1 MWNLTMVGLQYYYI
15 QLASYTSVKCDY
27 VYNHVN
33 CLWIFHSSI
42 SQRISFEKAAP
53 SMKYTSEILLH
64 NKFEERPNRTTDSCQ
79 RYFLGRFVGEIDRL
93 PQNSRWLPAA
103 MGETDCPSI
112 TAPSDP
118 STKEIKFIFIENSF
132 LHFLSY
138 MNQKYLQ
145 FSYFLFYVKY
155 CVGSKIAVMTLCQSP
170 TVYLHEQ
177 TTIPT
182 KNWKIILV
190 PFFAKLYAKTNI
202 YFCFCFFQTLK
213 NISSD
218 YLEPDS

>member
-132 LHFLSY
+132 LHFLSS

-145 FSYFLFYVKY
+145 FSYILFYVKY
-155 CVGSKIAVMTLCQSP
+155 CVGSKIIIAVMTLCQSP

-182 KNWKIILV
+182 KKLKNHLGTIFCKIICQNKYLFLFL
-190 PFFAKLYAKTNI
+190 FF
-202 YFCFCFFQTLK
+202 
-213 NISSD
+213 
-218 YLEPDS
+218 PDPKKHK